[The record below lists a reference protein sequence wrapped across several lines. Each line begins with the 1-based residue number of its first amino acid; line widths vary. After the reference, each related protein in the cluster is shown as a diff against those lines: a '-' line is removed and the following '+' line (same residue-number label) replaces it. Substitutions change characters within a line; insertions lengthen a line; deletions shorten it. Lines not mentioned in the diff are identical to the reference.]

1 MTDAD
6 FNNTGGKD
14 VLMSFAISR
23 RLLLGGLAS
32 LPLLSRASYAETKG
46 PIRIGV
52 LAPLTGGGGPYG
64 ADIVKASQLAVDQI
78 NTAGGVL
85 GGRTI
90 QLFVEDDETSATAAV
105 KAARKLLDIDK
116 VAAITAVW
124 GSAPILA
131 VKPLTLEKNVVLT
144 VLGSAEEVTD
154 GDTKGLVWRF
164 QARAST
170 WGEPA
175 ARAILKGGPKKIG
188 LLHLQNP
195 FVASTIQPFINTIK
209 EGGAKIVSNVE
220 FKPDQPSY
228 RAEIE
233 RVYAGEPDAL
243 FVPGY
248 INQFTSI
255 AKEIYRGGYKAKVLS
270 LTIAAAAGI
279 DGSGAFVK
287 NVGKEVA
294 EGIEHVQ
301 PISPLDRAEYKAFVK
316 ALGAPEG
323 TVFPFAALQ
332 YDAINVLSVAIEKAR
347 SADPVEFAKRIIPV
361 TNGPGVKVATGA
373 EALALV
379 RTGKAIDVAGAGQDL
394 KFDDRGELL
403 GRPFLHRIV
412 HDGKDVI
419 VGTVGG
425 GDAT

>member
-1 MTDAD
+1 M
-6 FNNTGGKD
+6 GGIAA
-14 VLMSFAISR
+14 LPFAPY
-23 RLLLGGLAS
+23 LAN
-32 LPLLSRASYAETKG
+32 AQANE

-64 ADIVKASQLAVDQI
+64 ADIVKASKLAADQI
-78 NTAGGVL
+78 NAAGGVL
-85 GGRTI
+85 GGRKI
-90 QLFVEDDETSATAAV
+90 ELFVEDDETSATAAV

-116 VAAITAVW
+116 VVAITAVR
-124 GSAPILA
+124 
-131 VKPLTLEKNVVLT
+131 PLTLEKNVVLT
-144 VLGSAEEVTD
+144 ALGSADEVTE

-164 QARAST
+164 QARASS

-175 ARAILKGGPKKIG
+175 ALAILKGGYKKIG

-195 FVASTIQPFINTIK
+195 FVATLIPSFLKTIEQ
-209 EGGAKIVSNVE
+209 GGAHVVSDVE

-233 RVYAGEPDAL
+233 KVYAADPDAV

-248 INQFTSI
+248 VNQFTSI
-255 AKEIYRGGYKAKVLS
+255 AKEIYRGGYKGKVFS

-279 DGSGAFVK
+279 DGSSPFVR

-301 PISPLDRAEYKAFVK
+301 PISPLDRPEYKAFVK
-316 ALGAPEG
+316 AIGAPDG

-332 YDAINVLSVAIEKAR
+332 YDAINVLAVAIEKAK
-347 SADPVEFAKRIIPV
+347 SANPVEFAREIIQV
-361 TNGPGVKVATGA
+361 TNGPGTKVATGV

-379 RTGKAIDVAGAGQDL
+379 RKGEAIDFTGAGQDL
-394 KFDDRGELL
+394 KFDERGELL
-403 GRPFLHRIV
+403 GRPFLHQVIR
-412 HDGKDVI
+412 DGKDVI
-419 VGTVGG
+419 VGMVGG
-425 GDAT
+425 GA

>member
-1 MTDAD
+1 M
-6 FNNTGGKD
+6 NSG
-14 VLMSFAISR
+14 ISR
-23 RLLLGGLAS
+23 RSLVAGIGALPFATSLAQAQS
-32 LPLLSRASYAETKG
+32 SD

-64 ADIVKASQLAVDQI
+64 ADIVKASKLAADQI
-78 NTAGGVL
+78 NSAGGVL
-85 GGRTI
+85 GGRKLE
-90 QLFVEDDETSATAAV
+90 LFVEDDETNATAAV

-116 VAAITAVW
+116 VVAMTAVW

-131 VKPLTLEKNVVLT
+131 VRPLTLEKNVVLT
-144 VLGSAEEVTD
+144 VLGSADEVTE

-164 QARAST
+164 QARASS

-175 ARAILKGGPKKIG
+175 ALAILKGGYKKVG
-188 LLHLQNP
+188 LLQLQNP
-195 FVASTIQPFINTIK
+195 FVAAMIPSFVATIEK
-209 EGGAKIVSNVE
+209 GGAKVISNVE

-233 RVYAGEPDAL
+233 KVYAANPEAV

-248 INQFTSI
+248 VNQFTSI
-255 AKEIYRGGYKAKVLS
+255 AKEIYRGGYKGKVVS

-279 DGSGAFVK
+279 DGSSPFVK

-301 PISPLDRAEYKAFVK
+301 PISPLDRPEYKAFVK
-316 ALGAPEG
+316 AIGAPDG

-332 YDAINVLSVAIEKAR
+332 FDAINVLAASIEKAE
-347 SADPVEFAKRIIPV
+347 SANPTEFAKEIIRI
-361 TNGPGVKVATGA
+361 TNGPGTRVATGV

-379 RTGKAIDVAGAGQDL
+379 RKGEAVDFTGAGQDL
-394 KFDDRGELL
+394 KFDERGELL
-403 GRPFLHRIV
+403 GRPFLHQVI

-419 VGTVGG
+419 LGTVGG
-425 GDAT
+425 GA

>member
-1 MTDAD
+1 M
-6 FNNTGGKD
+6 NLS
-14 VLMSFAISR
+14 VSR
-23 RLLLGGLAS
+23 RFLLGGIAALPFAPHLANAQTS
-32 LPLLSRASYAETKG
+32 E

-64 ADIVKASQLAVDQI
+64 ADIVKASKLAADQI
-78 NTAGGVL
+78 NASGGVL
-85 GGRTI
+85 GGRKI
-90 QLFVEDDETSATAAV
+90 ELFVEDDETSATAAV

-116 VAAITAVW
+116 VVAITAVW

-131 VKPLTLEKNVVLT
+131 VRPLTLEKNVVLT
-144 VLGSAEEVTD
+144 ALGSADEVTE

-164 QARAST
+164 QARASS

-175 ARAILKGGPKKIG
+175 ALAILKGGYKKIG

-195 FVASTIQPFINTIK
+195 FVAAMIPSFLKTIEQ
-209 EGGAKIVSNVE
+209 GGAHVVSDVE

-233 RVYAGEPDAL
+233 KVYAAEPEAV

-248 INQFTSI
+248 VNQFTSI
-255 AKEIYRGGYKAKVLS
+255 AKEIYRGGYKGKVFS

-279 DGSGAFVK
+279 DGSSPFVK

-301 PISPLDRAEYKAFVK
+301 PISPLDRPEYKAFVR
-316 ALGAPEG
+316 AIGAPDG

-332 YDAINVLSVAIEKAR
+332 YDAINVLAVAIEKAR
-347 SADPVEFAKRIIPV
+347 SANPVEFAREIIRV
-361 TNGPGVKVATGA
+361 TNGPGTPVATGV

-379 RTGKAIDVAGAGQDL
+379 RKGEAIDFTGAGQDL
-394 KFDDRGELL
+394 KFDERGELL
-403 GRPFLHRIV
+403 GRPFLHQVIR
-412 HDGKDVI
+412 DGKDVI

-425 GDAT
+425 AA

>member
-1 MTDAD
+1 M
-6 FNNTGGKD
+6 NS
-14 VLMSFAISR
+14 LISR
-23 RLLLGGLAS
+23 RSLVVGVGVLPFTRVLA
-32 LPLLSRASYAETKG
+32 LAQAGE

-64 ADIVKASQLAVDQI
+64 ADIVKASKLAADQI
-78 NTAGGVL
+78 NGAGGVL
-85 GGRTI
+85 GGRKVE
-90 QLFVEDDETSATAAV
+90 LFVEDDETNPTAAV

-131 VKPLTLEKNVVLT
+131 VRPLTLEKNVVLT
-144 VLGSAEEVTD
+144 VLGSADEVTE

-164 QARAST
+164 QARASS

-175 ARAILKGGPKKIG
+175 ALAILKGGYKKIG

-195 FVASTIQPFINTIK
+195 FVAAMIPSFVETIEK
-209 EGGAKIVSNVE
+209 GGAKVISKVE

-233 RVYAGEPDAL
+233 KVYADAPDAV
-243 FVPGY
+243 FVPSY
-248 INQFTSI
+248 VNQFTSI
-255 AKEIYRGGYKAKVLS
+255 AKEIYRGGYKGKMIS

-279 DGSGAFVK
+279 DGSSPFVK

-301 PISPLDRAEYKAFVK
+301 PISPLDRPEYKAFVK
-316 ALGAPEG
+316 AMGAPDG

-332 YDAINVLSVAIEKAR
+332 FDAVNVLAAAIEKAK
-347 SADPVEFAKRIIPV
+347 SANPVEFAREIIRI
-361 TNGPGVKVATGA
+361 TNGPGTKVATGA

-379 RTGKAIDVAGAGQDL
+379 RKGEAIDFTGAGQDL
-394 KFDDRGELL
+394 KFDERGELI
-403 GRPFLHRIV
+403 GRPFLHQVIRG
-412 HDGKDVI
+412 GKDVI
-419 VGTVGG
+419 LGTVGG
-425 GDAT
+425 AA

>member
-1 MTDAD
+1 
-6 FNNTGGKD
+6 
-14 VLMSFAISR
+14 MSFSISR
-23 RLLLGGLAS
+23 RQLMAGIAALPFAPHLAN
-32 LPLLSRASYAETKG
+32 AQANE

-64 ADIVKASQLAVDQI
+64 VDIVKASKLAADQI
-78 NTAGGVL
+78 NAAGGVL
-85 GGRTI
+85 GGRKI
-90 QLFVEDDETSATAAV
+90 ELFVEDDETSATAAV

-116 VAAITAVW
+116 VVAITAVW

-131 VKPLTLEKNVVLT
+131 VRPLTLEKNVVLT
-144 VLGSAEEVTD
+144 VLGSADEVTE

-164 QARAST
+164 QARASS

-175 ARAILKGGPKKIG
+175 ARAVLKGGYKKIG

-195 FVASTIQPFINTIK
+195 FVASMIPSFLSTIEQ
-209 EGGAKIVSNVE
+209 GGAQVVSDVE

-233 RVYAGEPDAL
+233 KVYAAGPDAI

-248 INQFTSI
+248 VNQFTSI
-255 AKEIYRGGYKAKVLS
+255 AKEIYRGGYKGKVFS

-279 DGSGAFVK
+279 DGSSSFVK

-301 PISPLDRAEYKAFVK
+301 PISPLDRPEYKAFVK
-316 ALGAPEG
+316 ALGAPDG

-332 YDAINVLSVAIEKAR
+332 YDAINVLAVAIEKAK
-347 SADPVEFAKRIIPV
+347 SANPVEFAKEIIGV
-361 TNGPGVKVATGA
+361 TNGPGTKVATGV

-379 RTGKAIDVAGAGQDL
+379 RKGEAIDFTGAGQDL
-394 KFDDRGELL
+394 KFDARGELI
-403 GRPFLHRIV
+403 GRPFLHQVIR
-412 HDGKDVI
+412 DGKDVI

-425 GDAT
+425 AA

>member
-1 MTDAD
+1 M
-6 FNNTGGKD
+6 NLS
-14 VLMSFAISR
+14 VSR
-23 RLLLGGLAS
+23 RSLLAGAAILPFASSLA
-32 LPLLSRASYAETKG
+32 RAQASE

-64 ADIVKASQLAVDQI
+64 VDIVKASKLAADQI
-78 NTAGGVL
+78 NAAGGLL
-85 GGRTI
+85 GGRKI
-90 QLFVEDDETSATAAV
+90 ELFVEDDETNATAAV

-116 VAAITAVW
+116 VVAITAIW

-131 VKPLTLEKNVVLT
+131 VRPLTLEKNVVLT
-144 VLGSAEEVTD
+144 ALGSADEVTE

-164 QARAST
+164 QARASS

-175 ARAILKGGPKKIG
+175 ALAILKGGYKRIG

-195 FVASTIQPFINTIK
+195 FVASMIPSFVKTIE
-209 EGGAKIVSNVE
+209 EGGSKVISDVE

-233 RVYAGEPDAL
+233 KVYADGPDAI

-248 INQFTSI
+248 VNQFTSI
-255 AKEIYRGGYKAKVLS
+255 AKEIYRGGYKGKVFS

-279 DGSGAFVK
+279 DGSSTFVK

-301 PISPLDRAEYKAFVK
+301 PISPLDRPEYKAFVK
-316 ALGAPEG
+316 AMGAPDG

-332 YDAINVLSVAIEKAR
+332 FDAINVLAVAIEKAK
-347 SADPVEFAKRIIPV
+347 SANPVDFAKEIISI
-361 TNGPGVKVATGA
+361 TNGPGTKVANGVD
-373 EALALV
+373 ALALL
-379 RTGKAIDVAGAGQDL
+379 RKGEAIDFTGAGQDL
-394 KFDDRGELL
+394 KFDERGELL
-403 GRPFLHRIV
+403 GRPFLHQVIR
-412 HDGKDVI
+412 DGKDV
-419 VGTVGG
+419 VLGTVGG
-425 GDAT
+425 AA

>member
-1 MTDAD
+1 MN
-6 FNNTGGKD
+6 FS
-14 VLMSFAISR
+14 VSR
-23 RLLLGGLAS
+23 RSLLAGAAILPFASSLA
-32 LPLLSRASYAETKG
+32 RAQASE

-64 ADIVKASQLAVDQI
+64 VDIVKASKLAADQI
-78 NTAGGVL
+78 NAAGGLL
-85 GGRTI
+85 GGRKI
-90 QLFVEDDETSATAAV
+90 ELFVEDDETNATAAV

-116 VAAITAVW
+116 VVAITAIW

-131 VKPLTLEKNVVLT
+131 VRPLTLEKNVVLT
-144 VLGSAEEVTD
+144 ALGSADEVTE

-164 QARAST
+164 QARASS

-175 ARAILKGGPKKIG
+175 ALAILKGGYKRIG

-195 FVASTIQPFINTIK
+195 FVASMIPSFLKTIE
-209 EGGAKIVSNVE
+209 EGGSKVISDVE

-233 RVYAGEPDAL
+233 KVYVDGPDAV

-248 INQFTSI
+248 VNQFTSI
-255 AKEIYRGGYKAKVLS
+255 AKEIYRGGYKGKVFS

-279 DGSGAFVK
+279 DGSSTFVK

-301 PISPLDRAEYKAFVK
+301 PISPLDRPEYKAFVK
-316 ALGAPEG
+316 AMGAPDG

-332 YDAINVLSVAIEKAR
+332 FDAINVLAVAIEKAK
-347 SADPVEFAKRIIPV
+347 SANPVEFAKEIISI
-361 TNGPGVKVATGA
+361 TNGPGTKVANGVD
-373 EALALV
+373 ALALL
-379 RTGKAIDVAGAGQDL
+379 RKGEAIDFTGAGQDL
-394 KFDDRGELL
+394 KFDERGELL
-403 GRPFLHRIV
+403 GRPFLHQVIR
-412 HDGKDVI
+412 DGKDV
-419 VGTVGG
+419 VLGTVGG
-425 GDAT
+425 AA

>member
-1 MTDAD
+1 MT
-6 FNNTGGKD
+6 
-14 VLMSFAISR
+14 VSISR
-23 RLLLGGLAS
+23 RTLLGGIAALPFASALAN
-32 LPLLSRASYAETKG
+32 AQADE

-64 ADIVKASQLAVDQI
+64 VDIVKASKLAADQI
-78 NTAGGVL
+78 NAAGGLL
-85 GGRTI
+85 GGRRI
-90 QLFVEDDETSATAAV
+90 ELFVEDDETSATAAV

-116 VAAITAVW
+116 VVAITAVW

-131 VKPLTLEKNVVLT
+131 VRPLTLEKNVVLT
-144 VLGSAEEVTD
+144 ALGSADEVTE

-164 QARAST
+164 QARASS

-175 ARAILKGGPKKIG
+175 ARAILKGGYKKIG

-195 FVASTIQPFINTIK
+195 FVAAMIPSFLATIK
-209 EGGAKIVSNVE
+209 AGGAELVSDVE

-233 RVYAGEPDAL
+233 KVYAANPDAV

-248 INQFTSI
+248 VGQFTSI
-255 AKEIYRGGYKAKVLS
+255 AKEIYRGGYNGKVFS
-270 LTIAAAAGI
+270 LTIAASAGI
-279 DGSGAFVK
+279 DGSSAFVK
-287 NVGKEVA
+287 NVGKDVA

-301 PISPLDRAEYKAFVK
+301 PISPLDRPEYKAFVK

-332 YDAINVLSVAIEKAR
+332 YDAINVLAVAIEKAR
-347 SADPVEFAKRIIPV
+347 SANPVDFAKEIIRV
-361 TNGPGVKVATGA
+361 TNGPGTKVATGV

-379 RTGKAIDVAGAGQDL
+379 RKGEAIDFTGAGQDL
-394 KFDDRGELL
+394 KFDERGELL
-403 GRPFLHRIV
+403 GRPFLQQVI

-425 GDAT
+425 GA